1 MEEIIAGILV
11 IAGVAIMLV
20 CIRKYFFYL
29 SGIDALLDKS
39 APAVLQLDGM
49 HQYVR
54 HPLYFG
60 TLLFA
65 WAVFFWDPYMN
76 NLVSCICITLYTW
89 IGTWFEEKKLLR
101 EYGEAYREYRQ
112 KVPALLPHLFA

>member
-1 MEEIIAGILV
+1 MEEIMAGILV
-11 IAGVAIMLV
+11 IVGVAIMLV

-29 SGIDALLDKS
+29 SGLDTLLEKS
-39 APAVLQLDGM
+39 APAVLQLDGL

-65 WAVFFWDPYMN
+65 WAVFLGYPYMN

-89 IGTWFEEKKLLR
+89 IGMWFEEKKLLL
-101 EYGEAYREYRQ
+101 EYGDAYSDYRER
-112 KVPALLPHLFA
+112 VPALLPKLV